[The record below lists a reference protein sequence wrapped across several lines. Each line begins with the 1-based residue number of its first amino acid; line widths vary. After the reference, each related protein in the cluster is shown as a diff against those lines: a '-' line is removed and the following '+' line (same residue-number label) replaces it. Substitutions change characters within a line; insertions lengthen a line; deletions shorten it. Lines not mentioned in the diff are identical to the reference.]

1 MHMTPRHDTYTAQI
15 NRVTTYIS
23 THFMDVLRL
32 DDLARIA
39 GFSPYHFHRIF
50 KNSAGESLND
60 FVVRRR
66 LERAVALMKA
76 NRSASLT
83 NIAVES
89 GFSELSDF
97 SRVFKQRYGITPSK
111 WDRSTPLQLSKIR
124 QAPSKLPLYTANELD
139 QMEDISEFNVRLREL
154 PEQTLAY
161 IRVTNAYANPEQI
174 MRAFTDMTS
183 WACTHAPGGTLI
195 GMSEDDPDVTPPEQ
209 CRYDVCMTVPASTKP
224 EAHISLR
231 TLPACRIAAIHC
243 VGDIARVDRAW
254 QYLYRHW
261 LPYSGY
267 LPDNIP
273 AMEIYVRTPDEIGW
287 ETFDIDCAIAVI
299 PGEVVM

>member
-1 MHMTPRHDTYTAQI
+1 MTTRHETYSAHI

-23 THFMDVLRL
+23 AHITEVLRL
-32 DDLARIA
+32 EDLAPIA

-50 KNSAGESLND
+50 KNITGESLND

-76 NRSASLT
+76 NRSAQLT
-83 NIAVES
+83 HISVES

-97 SRVFKQRYGITPSK
+97 SRVFKQHYGFAPSQ

-124 QAPSKLPLYTANELD
+124 QAPSGLPLYTADELEQLKD
-139 QMEDISEFNVRLREL
+139 NPELAVRLRDL
-154 PEQTLAY
+154 PEQTIAY
-161 IRVTNAYANPEQI
+161 IQIANAYANPQQI
-174 MRAFTDMTS
+174 MQAFLDLTE
-183 WACTHAPGGTLI
+183 WAKVHAPGGTLI
-195 GMSEDDPDVTPPEQ
+195 GMSEDDPEVTPPEL
-209 CRYDVCMTVPASTKP
+209 CRYDVCMTVPTATQPPANMSV
-224 EAHISLR
+224 R

-243 VGDIARVDRAW
+243 VGDITLVDRAW

-261 LPYSGY
+261 LPSSGY
-267 LPDNIP
+267 LPDNLP

-287 ETFDIDCAIAVI
+287 ETFDIDCAIAIV
-299 PGEVVM
+299 PDEGLL